1 MRQYYGSGSMLLGG
15 GMTRTIK
22 TLILI
27 NIGVYLL
34 EIAGGRAASGEN
46 LLVEIFGLSSH
57 THIQETDGVSHRFLI
72 WQFFTYMFLHGGV
85 WHLAINMF
93 ILWMFGRQ
101 LEDLWGNKAFLRYY
115 LTCGIG
121 AGVATYFFTMG
132 SDVVTIGA
140 SGAIFGILVAYAV
153 IYPEQ
158 LITLLLFFILPITLK
173 AKHLVMIIAGMELL
187 QCISG
192 TVDGIGHFAHLG
204 GAVVG
209 YIYLKMWRRFSY
221 YDAGQR
227 ETFLSRLGE
236 VFSRWGQRRADL
248 SEREVDRILDKISR
262 HGLQSLSRREK
273 ITLRRRSKE

>member
-1 MRQYYGSGSMLLGG
+1 
-15 GMTRTIK
+15 MTRTIK

-34 EIAGGRAASGEN
+34 EIAAGRAASGGN

-57 THIQETDGVSHRFLI
+57 THIQKTDGVSHEFLI

-85 WHLAINMF
+85 WHLAFNMF

-101 LEDLWGNKAFLRYY
+101 LEDLWGQKAFLRYY

-140 SGAIFGILVAYAV
+140 SGAIFGVLVAYAV

-173 AKHLVMIIAGMELL
+173 AKHLVMIIAGWELL
-187 QCISG
+187 HCISG
-192 TVDGIGHFAHLG
+192 TVDGIGHFAHVG
-204 GAVVG
+204 GAAVG
-209 YIYLKMWRRFSY
+209 YIYLKMWRKASHYDVSY
-221 YDAGQR
+221 R
-227 ETFLSRLGE
+227 ETFLSRLGDA
-236 VFSRWGQRRADL
+236 FSRWRQGRADV
-248 SEREVDRILDKISR
+248 SEKEVDRILDKISR
-262 HGLQSLSRREK
+262 HGFQSLSWREK
-273 ITLRRRSKE
+273 VTLHRRSKE